1 MHGVRRR
8 ARWRGGRDWIR
19 PRAHRHGDGEYS
31 DPQARDVK
39 QHDGLLAGQVSRLYE
54 GSRTLGGLLTG
65 PKSLGQIKSRPDR
78 RSGILGPPGPASAD
92 RP

>member
-1 MHGVRRR
+1 
-8 ARWRGGRDWIR
+8 
-19 PRAHRHGDGEYS
+19 
-31 DPQARDVK
+31 
-39 QHDGLLAGQVSRLYE
+39 LAGQVSRLYE